1 MKIALKFFTLLT
13 LFAVSFACS
22 SPDKGEQV
30 EAEEATEAAAEVT
43 ASAVTYSVDTE
54 SSTINWQGYKKFDIG
69 DEHTGTIKISD
80 GSLALTGDQLTAGEF
95 TIDMTSMESIDLAGT
110 DGAGKL
116 IGHLQSPDFFSI
128 EEYPTA
134 SFAITKVEAVEGSA
148 DVTHNIT
155 GNLTMRGQTK
165 QITIPANVS
174 IADGKITAVA
184 PEFTIDRTQ
193 WGVEYG
199 NEGIAGLAK
208 DKVISNDL
216 TLKIMLNASASE
228 S

>member
-13 LFAVSFACS
+13 LFTVVFACS
-22 SPDKGEQV
+22 SPDKGEKV
-30 EAEEATEAAAEVT
+30 NAEEATEEAAEVT
-43 ASAVTYSVDTE
+43 AEAVTYTVNTE
-54 SSTINWQGYKKFDIG
+54 ASTINWKGYKKFDIG
-69 DEHTGTIKISD
+69 DEHTGTLKLSE
-80 GSLALTGDQLTAGEF
+80 GSLSVTGDQLTAGEF
-95 TIDMTSMESIDLAGT
+95 KIDMTSMESIDLAGT
-110 DGAGKL
+110 EGAAKL
-116 IGHLQSPDFFSI
+116 VGHLHSPDFFST

-134 SFAITKVEAVEGSA
+134 TFAITGVEAVEGSA

-155 GNLTMRGQTK
+155 GNLTMRGETK

-199 NEGIAGLAK
+199 NEGIVGLAK

-216 TLKIMLNASASE
+216 TLKIMLNAGAS
-228 S
+228 